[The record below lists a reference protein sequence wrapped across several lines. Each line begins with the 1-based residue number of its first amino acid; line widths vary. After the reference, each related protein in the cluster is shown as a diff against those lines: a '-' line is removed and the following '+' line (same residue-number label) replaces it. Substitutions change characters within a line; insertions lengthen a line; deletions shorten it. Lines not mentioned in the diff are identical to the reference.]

1 MPTAPAS
8 SVVTIGKLAPLTTPR
23 VVLNCVEGWGK
34 TSTGAFAPNPV
45 ILCSVGENGY
55 QTLLGAG
62 LVPDVDA
69 AVIDTWNGLLGVL
82 DQLGQKC
89 PYATVVLDALGGFEA
104 LCHHLV
110 TVRDYGGDSGPK
122 GFSNYQNGYR
132 TSVKD
137 WVGMLARLDKIH
149 AQGVSILLLSHVT
162 TKTFKN
168 PMGPDYDNFIGE
180 MSKEFWA
187 ATKKWADAVL
197 FGKFVTVV
205 DSLNAKKDKGKGIG
219 GTDRVLYCEHRD
231 AFDAKNR
238 YNMPAE
244 LAVPEDPSAVWTT
257 IINSMQRKG

>member
-82 DQLGQKC
+82 DQLGREC
-89 PYATVVLDALGGFEA
+89 PYETVVLDALGGFEA
-104 LCHHLV
+104 MCHQVVGSRDFDGDMGAKGFMNYHKGYEIA
-110 TVRDYGGDSGPK
+110 VRDW
-122 GFSNYQNGYR
+122 
-132 TSVKD
+132 TV
-137 WVGMLARLDKIH
+137 MLAKLDRLH
-149 AQGVSILLLSHVT
+149 GQGVAILLLSHVAAKNT
-162 TKTFKN
+162 KN
-168 PMGPDYDNFIGE
+168 PMGPDYDSFIGSL
-180 MSKEFWA
+180 SKQLWGS
-187 ATKKWADAVL
+187 TKKWADAVL
-197 FGKFVTVV
+197 FGKFLTIV
-205 DSLNAKKDKGKGIG
+205 DGLDAKKKRGKGIG

-231 AFDAKNR
+231 AYDAKNR

-244 LAVPEDPSAVWTT
+244 LAIPEDPSVVWTT
-257 IINSMQRKG
+257 IINAMQRKG